1 MGMDPV
7 KEKAYLSRLG
17 RGMDPVADPRIPFFA
32 VNSFST
38 STTFPVRA
46 ASSSSCSFPIATLQS
61 LQIQSST
68 NAEIIH
74 GDPLHLHPLPPPS
87 VTVRSE
93 EP

>member
-1 MGMDPV
+1 M
-7 KEKAYLSRLG
+7 YLSRLG
-17 RGMDPVADPRIPFFA
+17 RGMDPVADPRIPFLP

-61 LQIQSST
+61 FTNPEQIHYPRQRLFT
-68 NAEIIH
+68 GI
-74 GDPLHLHPLPPPS
+74 PLHLHLHLHTLS
-87 VTVRSE
+87 VTVQSE